1 MYSILPTFVSLIF
14 LGYGAYVLGSRGAS
28 RAALT
33 FFLVCLTTF
42 AWQFAW
48 AILFQVHDD
57 DLAYFIAR
65 CGYLMILALPTTLY
79 HFVVELT
86 RRRGEMKA
94 VKASYLVAAVMGV
107 GLFSGDWIIKGV
119 HHHFFGV
126 YPDAGS
132 LHPLHVLH
140 TAVVVARAGV
150 ILFREQAI
158 AVSTERMRLRYCL
171 ASLIIYSLAA
181 IDYACNYGVPIY
193 PPGVLFI
200 AVSLGIIAQAMA
212 RHDMLANPM
221 LLAATVAH
229 ELRTPLATIR
239 NQARI
244 LSKVLPELVAC
255 YEQVQREAGK
265 AGALRPDYLAYLRE
279 IGAQIETEVVRSNF
293 IANMVLAS
301 ANPDVL
307 STSGFARHSAEKCVQ
322 DALASYPFDSATRE
336 KVVLNKQADFS
347 FHGSDTLM
355 IYVLYNLIKNALQAV
370 EGKAHGRIEIALHAS
385 EDGNRLTISDTGH
398 GIPEHVLPHVFD
410 PFYTTK
416 ATRGTGMGL
425 AFCRRVITSFGGTIQ
440 CRSREGA
447 FTMMALEFP
456 AG

>member
-1 MYSILPTFVSLIF
+1 MYSLLPALVSLLF

-33 FFLVCLTTF
+33 FFLVCVTTF
-42 AWQFAW
+42 AWQFTW
-48 AILFQVHDD
+48 AILFQISDPE
-57 DLAYFIAR
+57 LAILLAR
-65 CGYLMILALPTTLY
+65 VGYLMILVLPTTLY

-86 RRRGEMKA
+86 RRRSDT
-94 VKASYLVAAVMGV
+94 VLVRLSYLVSAGLGV
-107 GLFSGDWIIKGV
+107 ALFAGDSIVSGVECK
-119 HHHFFGV
+119 FFGF
-126 YPDAGS
+126 YPNAGS
-132 LHPLHVLH
+132 LHPLHILH
-140 TAVVVARAGV
+140 TALVIGRAGYV
-150 ILFREQAI
+150 LFREQQV
-158 AVSTERMRLRYCL
+158 AVSTERLRLRYCL
-171 ASLIIYSLAA
+171 ASLLIYALAA
-181 IDYACNYGVPIY
+181 IDYADNYGLAFY

-244 LSKVLPELVAC
+244 LSNNLPELVAC
-255 YEQVQREAGK
+255 YEKAQRESGGD
-265 AGALRPDYLAYLRE
+265 GALRQAHLDYLRD
-279 IGAQIETEVVRSNF
+279 IGMHIETEVSRSNF
-293 IANMVLAS
+293 IADMVLAS

-307 STSGFARHSAEKCVQ
+307 CTSGFSTHSAEKCVR
-322 DALASYPFDSATRE
+322 DALASYPFDSANRD
-336 KVVLNKQADFS
+336 KVVLHNQSDFS

-355 IYVLYNLIKNALQAV
+355 IYVLYNLIKNALAAV
-370 EGKAHGRIEIALHAS
+370 EGKAHGRIEIALQAG
-385 EDGNRLTISDTGH
+385 DDANRLTISDTGH

-416 ATRGTGMGL
+416 ATKGTGMGL
-425 AFCRRVITSFGGTIQ
+425 AFCRRVITSFGGTIE

-456 AG
+456 RA